1 MADSENKLIL
11 EKLEAIEAELL
22 EMRKAREGIEELKED
37 LSPLMKQSFQIMLR
51 ELGEVETGFQLE
63 DSFHLLKRFMRNM
76 NNIAFALD
84 QLENFI
90 ELFHTVEPLL
100 KGAVNHGIFE
110 LGRLE
115 QRGVFRTYA
124 AMLEVRAKI
133 AQEYGPEDIEAMG
146 DNFVAML
153 GLLKKMS
160 SPELVEF
167 LGKLADVPAGVQL
180 EEAKPVGMAGMFSAL
195 RDPEVRQGVGVAL
208 QFTKALGKIK
218 DQ

>member
-1 MADSENKLIL
+1 MAANQNTLIL
-11 EKLEAIEAELL
+11 EKLDTIEAELM

-37 LSPLMKQSFQIMLR
+37 LTPLMKQSFQVMLR
-51 ELGEVETGFQLE
+51 ELGEVEHGFDLE

-90 ELFHTVEPLL
+90 ELFHTIEPLL

-115 QRGVFRTYA
+115 QKGVFRTYA
-124 AMLEVRAKI
+124 AMLEVRGKV

-153 GLLKKMS
+153 ALLKKMS
-160 SPELVEF
+160 SPELIEF
-167 LGKLADVPAGVQL
+167 LGKLAEVPAQVDL
-180 EEAKPVGMAGMFSAL
+180 DHAKPVGMRGAISAL
-195 RDPEVRQGVGVAL
+195 RDPEVRRGMDVAL
-208 QFTKALGKIK
+208 QLTKALGKESK
-218 DQ
+218 

>member
-1 MADSENKLIL
+1 MAANENKKIL
-11 EKLEAIEAELL
+11 EKLEVIEAELM

-37 LSPLMKQSFQIMLR
+37 LTPLMKQSFQIMLR
-51 ELGEVETGFQLE
+51 ELGDVEHGFQLE

-110 LGRLE
+110 LGKLE
-115 QRGVFRTYA
+115 QKGVFRTYA
-124 AMLEVRAKI
+124 AMLEVRGKV
-133 AQEYGPEDIEAMG
+133 AQAYGPEDIEAMG

-167 LGKLADVPAGVQL
+167 LGKMTEVPANVDLDTVKPMGVKD
-180 EEAKPVGMAGMFSAL
+180 AYHAL
-195 RDPEVRQGVGVAL
+195 RDPEVRRGVNVAIQL
-208 QFTKALGKIK
+208 TKALGKTQ